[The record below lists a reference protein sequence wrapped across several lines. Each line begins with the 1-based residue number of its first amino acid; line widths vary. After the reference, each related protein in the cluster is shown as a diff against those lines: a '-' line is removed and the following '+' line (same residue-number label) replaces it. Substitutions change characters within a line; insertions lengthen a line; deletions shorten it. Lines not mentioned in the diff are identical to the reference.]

1 MFLKSQDLLFYA
13 EEFCPQILSNISG
26 CNENSEKD
34 RPLKGPQNILTGVE
48 FYAVFCSVAQG
59 VHLSPFQQWGKYKTA
74 NQCFEKITL

>member
-59 VHLSPFQQWGKYKTA
+59 VHLSPLPAMGEIQNCKSMF
-74 NQCFEKITL
+74 